1 MKQINT
7 LNSPRK
13 SLTQGPRFNTDTPRL
28 KNSEEDIFDEEF
40 EIQTVTKNLLN
51 EKNLS
56 INLIKN
62 LKEILNCTI
71 LTKDI
76 CIESFE
82 CNKKI
87 CSPKG
92 RKSGNNFSQFKEQL
106 TYNTS
111 IDKRKS
117 TINLQDTSRQTLGI
131 ADVQTY
137 TQLLK
142 LNKLQ

>member
-1 MKQINT
+1 M
-7 LNSPRK
+7 
-13 SLTQGPRFNTDTPRL
+13 
-28 KNSEEDIFDEEF
+28 
-40 EIQTVTKNLLN
+40 
-51 EKNLS
+51 
-56 INLIKN
+56 IKN

-71 LTKDI
+71 QTKDI

-92 RKSGNNFSQFKEQL
+92 KKTGINFSQFKEQL

-117 TINLQDTSRQTLGI
+117 TINLQDTNRQTLGI

-137 TQLLK
+137 TKLLK
-142 LNKLQ
+142 LNRLQLGDC